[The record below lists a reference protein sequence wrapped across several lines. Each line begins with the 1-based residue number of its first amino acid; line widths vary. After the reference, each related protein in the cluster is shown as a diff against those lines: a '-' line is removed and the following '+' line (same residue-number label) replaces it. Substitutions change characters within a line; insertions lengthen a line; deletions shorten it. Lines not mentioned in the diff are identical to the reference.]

1 MNMKKRL
8 LILSLSLCLGL
19 GGSLTAYA
27 EEANPP
33 AEAPAAESTEN
44 TEAAAQTETVP
55 VEETAAQ
62 PVEAAAQTEA
72 APAAENTESTPA
84 AEAATDDTTKA
95 AADDSKKDESSNTV
109 TTEKPNTDIKVTPS
123 NANALILMDAGA
135 QSPKAAPGQ
144 TVEVVLPLAVNREYL
159 PSEKYLLRNITIR
172 LDIPKDSTK
181 DTWPFN
187 VVDASSTKHLDDM
200 SYNSTAEVWY
210 KLTVSEFAKEGVY
223 PVNFTVNATVWRE
236 DSVNGTDV
244 QEDVTFSMNVFMT
257 VVGNGNMSGVTS
269 AISPLEIA
277 GREDHAIASP
287 TGKPGETVV
296 MSIPI
301 VNKGQTL
308 TNVTVAPVVTGDL
321 ETFPFVTTDIN
332 YGRELGTMENG
343 TRQTVDWP
351 MTISPYATTGNK
363 VVTFRATYEENGVY
377 GECTFNA
384 YVYVKDGWVQE
395 SAPSLMVESY
405 GLYVDDEEVQTVEA
419 GKDVVLKLKLKNNAA
434 KDVIYKTVATLKL
447 ADANSLILT
456 SGYSDAAYVRS
467 IPAGQTTDIE
477 YHITARASAS
487 VGPSAAT
494 VTLAYENQDVVQG
507 SASSTIQIPI
517 KQPMNLQ
524 LDTPV
529 VYGTPVQGE
538 PVAVSLNMVNLGRS
552 RAYNVSIVAMN
563 GISMQDAYFGGDIL
577 AAGTLN
583 ADIQIIP
590 NKSGQYAGTLVVQY
604 EDADGEQY
612 TQNVNVDLDTAP
624 AVDETAVQ
632 ADSENV
638 EVQKKGGLP
647 WWLVTFL
654 ILLIIICALLA
665 WYFLVYKKKQEAQAE
680 GAPEEK
686 AQADKDQ
693 DEIQIINLED
703 EDNE

>member
-27 EEANPP
+27 AEVNPP
-33 AEAPAAESTEN
+33 AEAPVAEAAEN
-44 TEAAAQTETVP
+44 TEAAAQTETAP
-55 VEETAAQ
+55 AEETAAQ
-62 PVEAAAQTEA
+62 PVEAAAQKEA

-95 AADDSKKDESSNTV
+95 AADDSKKDGSSNTV

-494 VTLAYENQDVVQG
+494 ITLAYENQDVVQG
-507 SASSTIQIPI
+507 SATSTIQIPI